1 MHKVLERQL
10 RRLGIT
16 GVPTEEQWTKLLCRV
31 DRAYVEADQD
41 RYTLERALDLSSTEM
56 RKRFSALRDAQ
67 EALVAASRRAGMAD
81 VATSVL
87 HNIGNVLNSVNVS
100 SNVVV
105 ELVKTSS
112 RGGLAK
118 GLALL
123 RSQPSP
129 GKFLDED
136 PRGQKLQ
143 VYFEAISSA
152 LEDER
157 TKALGELANL
167 TKNIDHIK
175 VIVSQQLATARGEV
189 RASTLNQRVNLTEL
203 TDDALTALRAT
214 ADVASMIRFECERDA
229 VVLETDRH
237 KVFQILMNLLTNAR
251 DALQGRTGTIRLVV
265 RRSDD
270 GRILIAVSDDGIGIE
285 RSALGRIFVHGFTTK
300 ADGHGFGLHSSACA
314 AVELGGSLTA
324 DSDGPGQGATFTL
337 SLPVVR
343 GRAQERPD
351 DHGPSPH
358 SRHRRQ
364 PRDPR

>member
-16 GVPTEEQWTKLLCRV
+16 GLPTEDQWAKLLCRV

-41 RYTLERALDLSSTEM
+41 RYTLERSLDLSSTEM

-112 RGGLAK
+112 RAGLGK

-123 RSQPSP
+123 RSQPAP

-136 PRGQKLQ
+136 PRGRKLQ
-143 VYFEAISSA
+143 IYFEAIAAA

-157 TKALGELANL
+157 TKSLQELAHL
-167 TKNIDHIK
+167 SKNIEHIK

-189 RASTLNQRVNLTEL
+189 HASTLYQRVNLTEL
-203 TDDALTALRAT
+203 TDDAVTVLRASVDSSS
-214 ADVASMIRFECERDA
+214 AVRIVCDRDA

-251 DALQGRTGTIRLVV
+251 DALQGNEGTIRLAVK
-265 RRSDD
+265 RSDD
-270 GRILIAVSDDGIGIE
+270 GRVLIAVSDDGVGIE
-285 RSALGRIFVHGFTTK
+285 RSSLGRVFVHGFTTK
-300 ADGHGFGLHSSACA
+300 AEGHGFGLHSSACA
-314 AVELGGSLTA
+314 AVELGGSLSA
-324 DSDGPGQGATFTL
+324 DSAGPRQGATFTL
-337 SLPVVR
+337 SLPVT
-343 GRAQERPD
+343 RAHARMTASSRPAARA
-351 DHGPSPH
+351 GGA
-358 SRHRRQ
+358 R
-364 PRDPR
+364 